1 MTDFFVSYTQADRP
15 WAEWIGW
22 VLEEGGYSTTIQDWD
37 FRPGS
42 HFVESMHRAAL
53 ECERTMVV
61 LSPSYQDS
69 HFGTMEWAS
78 ALARKKR
85 LLPVRVREVEPAG
98 LLAGIVYI
106 DLVGD
111 DAEAARRKLLGGV
124 QETRVKPGSEPSF
137 PGERRP
143 LSRTRVSTLGMGLPV
158 RMPFA
163 ANPLFVGRRDELRA
177 LACSL
182 KEDEIIAIT
191 GIGGIGKTQLA
202 AEFVHRFGGGFAG
215 GVFWMSFAE
224 ADAVPAEVAACGR
237 GLDLHPS
244 YDALPLDQQV
254 RLVEA
259 AWARPIPRLLVFD
272 NCEDERLLDRWRP
285 RFGGSRVLVT
295 SRRGR
300 WDRVLGVRTVALT
313 TLPRPASRELLRRFR
328 PDLPVGEPALSRALS
343 GIAAELGDL
352 PLALHLAGSFL
363 ERYSRAPFGQPS
375 AYLESLRRGG
385 LEHPSLQGK
394 AAGISPTGHADH
406 VARTFAL
413 SFERLDPRDE
423 TDALAIALLAR
434 AAHLAPGEP
443 IPRELLLG
451 TVEDDL
457 QSEDAL
463 ARLTALGLLD
473 QTEAGALV
481 MHRLVAEFALGVGG
495 GAEARAA
502 RSAIEEGLLT
512 EAHRVNQSGYPAALV
527 VWQPHLR
534 AVAERA
540 RLREDGRAALLCNE
554 LAFHLQMI
562 GDSLGALPFY
572 ERALA
577 IRENLLGPEHPG
589 TASSLNNIG
598 GLFQDQWD
606 AALARRYYERALA
619 IREKVLGPEHPDT
632 AQSLNNL
639 GFLLWSVDDFA
650 GARPYYERALAIR
663 EKALGPGHPDHPEH
677 SGHSRDLARS
687 LNNLG
692 CLLFSL
698 GDHAAARP
706 LYERAL
712 AMRERVLE
720 PPGHPDTAR
729 SLNNLGFLLAS
740 QGDPAAARPYYARAL
755 AILEARLGATHPY
768 TKLARENFEA
778 TGA

>member
-1 MTDFFVSYTQADRP
+1 MTDFFVSYTQADRS

-22 VLEEGGYSTTIQDWD
+22 ILEEEGYSTTIQDWD

-42 HFVESMHRAAL
+42 HFIESIHRAAQ
-53 ECERTMVV
+53 ECERTMIV

-69 HFGTMEWAS
+69 YFGTIEWAA
-78 ALARKKR
+78 ALVQKKR
-85 LLPVRVREVEPAG
+85 LLPVRVREVQPAG

-111 DAEAARRKLLGGV
+111 DADTARRKLLGGL
-124 QETRVKPGSEPSF
+124 QETRVKPSSAPSF
-137 PGERRP
+137 PGDRRSHLPP
-143 LSRTRVSTLGMGLPV
+143 LGGPS

-163 ANPLFVGRRDELRA
+163 ANPLFVGRRNELRA
-177 LACSL
+177 LARPL
-182 KEDEIIAIT
+182 ERGETTVIT

-202 AEFVHRFGGGFAG
+202 AEFVHRHGGGFPG
-215 GVFWMSFAE
+215 GVFWMSFADP
-224 ADAVPAEVAACGR
+224 DAVPAEVAACGR
-237 GLDLHPS
+237 GLDLHPG
-244 YDALPLDQQV
+244 YDALPIDRQA

-259 AWARPIPRLLVFD
+259 AWEQPVPRLLVFD
-272 NCEDERLLDRWRP
+272 NCEDERLLEGWRP
-285 RFGGSRVLVT
+285 RFGGARVLVT

-300 WDRVLGVRTVALT
+300 WDRVLGARTVPLT

-328 PDLPVGEPALSRALS
+328 PDLPAAEPALS

-363 ERYSRAPFGQPS
+363 ERYARAPFGQPA
-375 AYLESLRRGG
+375 AYLESLRQGG
-385 LEHPSLQGK
+385 LEHPSLQGR
-394 AAGISPTGHADH
+394 AVGISPTGHADH
-406 VARTFAL
+406 VGRTFAL

-423 TDALAIALLAR
+423 TDALALALLAR

-443 IPRELLLG
+443 IPRELLVGMASGEGL
-451 TVEDDL
+451 L
-457 QSEDAL
+457 PEDAL

-473 QTEAGALV
+473 QNESGALV
-481 MHRLVAEFALGVGG
+481 MHRLVAEFARGAGEIG
-495 GAEARAA
+495 ERAEARTAV
-502 RSAIEEGLLT
+502 EEGLLT
-512 EAHRVNQSGYPAALV
+512 AAHRVNQSGYPAALRA
-527 VWQPHLR
+527 WQPHLR

-554 LAFHLQMI
+554 LAYHLQGI
-562 GDSLGALPFY
+562 GDPLGALPYY

-577 IRENLLGPEHPG
+577 IRERILGPEHPG
-589 TASSLNNIG
+589 TAASLNNLG
-598 GLFQDQWD
+598 GLFQDQGD

-639 GFLLWSVDDFA
+639 GFLLWSLDDLA
-650 GARPYYERALAIR
+650 GARRYYERALAIR
-663 EKALGPGHPDHPEH
+663 EKALGTEHPDHADHADHP
-677 SGHSRDLARS
+677 DLARS

-692 CLLFSL
+692 CLLFRL
-698 GDHAAARP
+698 GDLAAARP

-712 AMRERVLE
+712 AMRERALGPE
-720 PPGHPDTAR
+720 HPETAR

-740 QGDPAAARPYYARAL
+740 LGDLAAARPYYARAL
-755 AILEARLGATHPY
+755 AILEARLGTEHPY
-768 TKLARENFEA
+768 TRLARENFAGTEEESPWLS
-778 TGA
+778 